1 MSNVS
6 ISDFFQ
12 SSASL
17 FAKKE
22 KNADA
27 VYNKV
32 LKCDKGHNYL
42 VRLLPYLK
50 EGAEGMS
57 KTIFHSYTY
66 AWRSVKDGRWV
77 YVTSPK
83 TYGETCPITE
93 WYFAVKNGNN
103 EAAKQRLD
111 AISFKES
118 WYYNV
123 YVIDDPTNPD
133 NNGTVKILKAGKQL
147 NNVITDALSQDPVKM
162 AENAEEYGVEN
173 MSNAVFD
180 LGPNGFNLSVNVQ
193 DQGGFA
199 NYKTS
204 TWVRRRRNLE
214 LTEEQIS
221 EIYDSTFDLTKVEK
235 VFTQEEA
242 AKIFRETFLG
252 EDTDEAVSKPTKKVV
267 ATSKSIEPIDD
278 NPTVTAGDSVD
289 FDDIEK
295 YLEDEDA

>member
-22 KNADA
+22 KNKDA
-27 VYNKV
+27 IYNEV
-32 LKCDKGHNYL
+32 LKCEKGHNYL

-57 KTIFHSYTY
+57 KTIFHAYTY
-66 AWRSVKDGRWV
+66 AWQSVKDGRWI

-83 TYGETCPITE
+83 TFGETCPITE

-103 EAAKQRLD
+103 EAAKKRLD
-111 AISFKES
+111 ALSFKES
-118 WYYNV
+118 WLYNV
-123 YVIDDPTNPD
+123 YIVDDPTNPD

-147 NNVITDALSQDPVKM
+147 NYIIADALSQDPDKM
-162 AENAEEYGVEN
+162 EANAEEYGVEN
-173 MSNAVFD
+173 MSNAIFD
-180 LGPNGFNLSVNVQ
+180 LSPNGFNLSVNVQ

-204 TWVRRRRNLE
+204 AWVRRRRNLD
-214 LTEEQIS
+214 LTDEQIA
-221 EIYDSTFDLTKVEK
+221 EIHDSVFDLTKVEK
-235 VFTQEEA
+235 VFTAEEA
-242 AKIFRETFLG
+242 GKIFRETFLG
-252 EDTDEAVSKPTKKVV
+252 EDVSVEPKSKKVV
-267 ATSKSIEPIDD
+267 AKPTIEPIDD
-278 NPTVTAGDSVD
+278 EPTVSAGDSVD
-289 FDDIEK
+289 FDDLEK
-295 YLEDEDA
+295 YLEGEDA